1 MRSRA
6 VIAAPPTISQ
16 MLGTRILTAVVLVS
30 LVLAALFMLPP
41 LGWGAIS
48 LLVIVAAAAEW
59 ADLAG
64 LRKATRLSFVAAT
77 LLTGA
82 ALLLVP
88 TFGFARGWPDGIV
101 LAACG
106 TATLFWL
113 FVATP
118 WLARR
123 WKPESR
129 LAMAVAGW
137 VVLIGAWVAVVEL
150 QASSPWLVLAAMA
163 IVWIADTAAYF
174 AGRAFGKHKL
184 APQVS
189 PGKTWEGVFGA
200 LGAVAVYA
208 LLLAPLAPAGGYSG
222 TDSWIAVVVW
232 VVFAQ
237 GLVALSI
244 VGDLYESLLKRHAG
258 VKDSGRL
265 LPGHGG
271 VLDRLDAMLAAMPAA
286 ALLALAYLR

>member
-1 MRSRA
+1 MRSCV
-6 VIAAPPTISQ
+6 VIAASPTIPL
-16 MLGTRILTAVVLVS
+16 MLGTRILTAVILVF

-48 LLVIVAAAAEW
+48 LLVIVVAAAEW

-64 LRKATRLSFVAAT
+64 LRKATWLSFVAGT

-82 ALLLVP
+82 ALLLAP
-88 TFGFARGWPDGIV
+88 SSGFARGWPDGIV
-101 LAACG
+101 LVACG

-123 WKPESR
+123 WRPESR
-129 LAMAVAGW
+129 LATAIAGW

-150 QASSPWLVLAAMA
+150 QAHSPWLVLAAMA

-174 AGRAFGKHKL
+174 AGRAFGRHKL

-189 PGKTWEGVFGA
+189 PGKTWEGVYGA
-200 LGAVAVYA
+200 LAAVAAYA
-208 LLLAPLAPAGGYSG
+208 LVLVPLAKAGGYSG
-222 TDSWIAVVVW
+222 ADSPLAVVVW
-232 VVFAQ
+232 VALAL